1 MSKDCWNIPSTT
13 HRSQCFLPPG
23 RFINAG
29 EPIVSSRM
37 IQLIN
42 APATIYVKAVIAAK
56 AGIQNWSGCRIG
68 VRHDI

>member
-1 MSKDCWNIPSTT
+1 V
-13 HRSQCFLPPG
+13 LPAAG
-23 RFINAG
+23 AFSFNAG

-56 AGIQNWSGCRIG
+56 AGIQTSYPELLRSYKKYVIVNKI
-68 VRHDI
+68 